1 MTCDESGLSLGAY
14 VLEALDPTERAE
26 VDAHLRGCAACRKE
40 LTELATL
47 PALLSRLSVQDLG
60 ESVPSVLAPDALFDK
75 VVASVRGEPED
86 GRVVRLRRRPARV
99 LLAAAAAVILLGGGV
114 VTTVELSGSSNVH
127 TAVQGSV
134 RMDVTLASQTTGTAM
149 RVTVSGLHEDEH
161 CWLVAV
167 ADDGTRDSVGRWVA
181 TYAGDAQVTGS
192 TSIPAAHLSRLILF
206 GSNNEE
212 LVTVPV

>member
-1 MTCDESGLSLGAY
+1 
-14 VLEALDPTERAE
+14 
-26 VDAHLRGCAACRKE
+26 
-40 LTELATL
+40 
-47 PALLSRLSVQDLG
+47 
-60 ESVPSVLAPDALFDK
+60 
-75 VVASVRGEPED
+75 
-86 GRVVRLRRRPARV
+86 
-99 LLAAAAAVILLGGGV
+99 
-114 VTTVELSGSSNVH
+114 
-127 TAVQGSV
+127 
-134 RMDVTLASQTTGTAM
+134 M